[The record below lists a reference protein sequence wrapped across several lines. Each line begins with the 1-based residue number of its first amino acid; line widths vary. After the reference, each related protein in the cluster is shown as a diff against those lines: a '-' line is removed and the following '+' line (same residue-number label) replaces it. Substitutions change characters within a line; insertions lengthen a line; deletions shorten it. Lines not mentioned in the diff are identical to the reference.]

1 MRVNTGGRVL
11 AVALGVSAA
20 VAIRRRRIRWSIL
33 DDPCGSEGLTLPEG
47 ELFTL
52 TTDDGA
58 DLAVLVAGDGPVV
71 VLPHCW
77 TGGMSI
83 WAPVARGLVAG
94 GHRVV
99 LYDQRGHGSSTLGT
113 GPISI
118 DRLGLDLAVVLERL
132 DVNDVVLAGHSM
144 GGMTIQALAKV
155 RSDVLAGRVS
165 GVVLASTAAH
175 TGNLRVPPLAAK
187 AFLGE
192 ARSRRL
198 AKRPVSSDRRVVGA
212 EVHRSHLEAT
222 QAAMLATSGAARAG
236 FLVAM
241 SRMDYRPTLDN
252 IQVPTRLLVGTR
264 DALTPPR
271 RARELNDGIRAAR
284 LDVLPDYG
292 HMLPLEAPEVLIAT
306 IEDLVRQTVTSFC

>member
-11 AVALGVSAA
+11 VVALGVSAA

-52 TTDDGA
+52 HTDDGA

-165 GVVLASTAAH
+165 GVVLASTTTH

-192 ARSRRL
+192 DAVSPTGQAPGVVRSTCRRCRGTPQPPRGHAGRDARDQWRGSRRI
-198 AKRPVSSDRRVVGA
+198 SRRDEPYGLSA
-212 EVHRSHLEAT
+212 HPRQHPSA
-222 QAAMLATSGAARAG
+222 
-236 FLVAM
+236 
-241 SRMDYRPTLDN
+241 D
-252 IQVPTRLLVGTR
+252 
-264 DALTPPR
+264 TPPR
-271 RARELNDGIRAAR
+271 RYKRRADSA
-284 LDVLPDYG
+284 
-292 HMLPLEAPEVLIAT
+292 AT
-306 IEDLVRQTVTSFC
+306 GP

>member
-1 MRVNTGGRVL
+1 
-11 AVALGVSAA
+11 
-20 VAIRRRRIRWSIL
+20 
-33 DDPCGSEGLTLPEG
+33 
-47 ELFTL
+47 
-52 TTDDGA
+52 
-58 DLAVLVAGDGPVV
+58 
-71 VLPHCW
+71 
-77 TGGMSI
+77 
-83 WAPVARGLVAG
+83 
-94 GHRVV
+94 
-99 LYDQRGHGSSTLGT
+99 
-113 GPISI
+113 
-118 DRLGLDLAVVLERL
+118 
-132 DVNDVVLAGHSM
+132 
-144 GGMTIQALAKV
+144 MTIQALAKV
-155 RSDVLAGRVS
+155 GSDVLAGRVS

>member
-52 TTDDGA
+52 HTDDGA

-192 ARSRRL
+192 RGLADWPSARCRPIDVSSVPRYTAATSRPRRPRCSRPVARL
-198 AKRPVSSDRRVVGA
+198 APDFSSR
-212 EVHRSHLEAT
+212 
-222 QAAMLATSGAARAG
+222 
-236 FLVAM
+236 
-241 SRMDYRPTLDN
+241 
-252 IQVPTRLLVGTR
+252 
-264 DALTPPR
+264 
-271 RARELNDGIRAAR
+271 
-284 LDVLPDYG
+284 
-292 HMLPLEAPEVLIAT
+292 
-306 IEDLVRQTVTSFC
+306 